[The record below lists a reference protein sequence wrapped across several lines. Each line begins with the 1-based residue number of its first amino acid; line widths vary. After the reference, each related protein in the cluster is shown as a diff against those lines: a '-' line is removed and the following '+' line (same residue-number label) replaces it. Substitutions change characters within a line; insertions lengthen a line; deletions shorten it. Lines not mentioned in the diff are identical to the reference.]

1 MNSVLKTRLSVGA
14 GRVTRRGVGARSRRG
29 FSLLEITLVLAIIG
43 VLMAVAAV
51 NVIGG
56 AERAKIRATKASMET
71 VVTQL
76 KTYHLEN
83 NKYPESLL
91 LLVTSKPAYLEKLPK
106 DGWDRDFYYRVPG
119 RNNRPYDLISF
130 GQDGEGNTEDDI
142 DYWVTS
148 GQQTVPGN

>member
-1 MNSVLKTRLSVGA
+1 MNPLNQTKSPARQTFRQA
-14 GRVTRRGVGARSRRG
+14 RARRA

-56 AERAKIRATKASMET
+56 AERAKIRATKASMQT

-76 KTYHLEN
+76 KTYHLDN

-91 LLVTSKPAYLEKLPK
+91 LLVTAQPAYLEKLPK
-106 DGWDRDFYYRVPG
+106 DGWDRDFYFRTPG
-119 RNNRPYDLISF
+119 RNNRPYDLISL
-130 GQDGEGNTEDDI
+130 GQDGEANTEDDL
-142 DYWVTS
+142 DYWAMET
-148 GQQTVPGN
+148 QQQAPTGR